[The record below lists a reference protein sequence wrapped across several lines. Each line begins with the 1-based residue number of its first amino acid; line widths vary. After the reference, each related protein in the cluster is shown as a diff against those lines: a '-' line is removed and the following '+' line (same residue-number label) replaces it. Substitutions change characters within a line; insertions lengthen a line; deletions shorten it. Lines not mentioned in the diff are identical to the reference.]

1 MTPTPPPDE
10 GEFSGLVG
18 PIEIDHHAGKPR
30 RQESPVT
37 TAPPAQFADDLGY
50 ALATFDLDES
60 EQQQFREAWEANEH
74 LRGSSVGLATL
85 VEFVK
90 PGAARPD
97 LAEFSRSSSEPGPE
111 GDQFGRV
118 PLDPSQDPDELLVDP
133 LALRKAWRAVREEGL
148 VFGMSFEQFEAEWRL
163 FTDMRLDLVETR
175 RRERASKDAQEE
187 ALKAHARERPA
198 REAAEK
204 EAAKQRA
211 RAQLEAEKDEYASYV
226 AELATYRKRRAG
238 VGPGTMTIE
247 QWRSA
252 GKPSGKGNQ
261 YGSPG
266 L

>member
-1 MTPTPPPDE
+1 MTPTQP
-10 GEFSGLVG
+10 
-18 PIEIDHHAGKPR
+18 PIEIDHNAGNLPADR
-30 RQESPVT
+30 STVT
-37 TAPPAQFADDLGY
+37 TALPPQFAEDLGY

-60 EQQQFREAWEANEH
+60 EQQQFREAWDANGH

-97 LAEFSRSSSEPGPE
+97 LAEFSRSRSSSEPGPE
-111 GDQFGRV
+111 ADEFGRV
-118 PLDPSQDPDELLVDP
+118 PLDPSQDPDELLADP

-148 VFGMSFEQFEAEWRL
+148 VFGVSFERFEEEWRL
-163 FTDMRLDLVETR
+163 FVDLRLDLVETR
-175 RRERASKDAQEE
+175 RREKARQDAQEE
-187 ALKAHARERPA
+187 AFKAHARERPA

-211 RAQLEAEKDEYASYV
+211 RKELEAEKDAYASYV

-238 VGPGTMTIE
+238 VGPDTLTIE
-247 QWRSA
+247 RWRSA

>member
-1 MTPTPPPDE
+1 MTPTPPDE
-10 GEFSGLVG
+10 ADFSGLLG
-18 PIEIDHHAGKPR
+18 PIEIDHHAGQPR
-30 RQESPVT
+30 RQEESPVT

-60 EQQQFREAWEANEH
+60 EQQQFREAWDANGH

-90 PGAARPD
+90 PGAA
-97 LAEFSRSSSEPGPE
+97 EFSRSSSEPGPE
-111 GDQFGRV
+111 GDDFGRV

-148 VFGMSFEQFEAEWRL
+148 VFGVSFEQFEAEWRL
-163 FTDMRLDLVETR
+163 FVDLRLDLVETR
-175 RRERASKDAQEE
+175 RREKAKKDAQEE
-187 ALKAHARERPA
+187 AFKAHARERPA

-211 RAQLEAEKDEYASYV
+211 REELEAEKDEYASYV

-238 VGPGTMTIE
+238 VGPDTMPIE
-247 QWRSA
+247 RWRRA